1 MACADAGQAWR
12 DGLMFRQEGIDID
25 DPAAVAILYA
35 IVAQFATDLD
45 LEEAVDVATYSVVED
60 SAVLDGYSPAFGFLL
75 LNKLVTVVAAGQVCE
90 KAGPDTGQ
98 AEAKVD
104 QETRCFA
111 YVAPL
116 IEDSQCI
123 DRGHHRLQ
131 SS

>member
-1 MACADAGQAWR
+1 
-12 DGLMFRQEGIDID
+12 MFRQEGIDID

-35 IVAQFATDLD
+35 IVVHFATDLG

-60 SAVLDGYSPAFGFLL
+60 SVVLDGYNPAFGLQF
-75 LNKLVTVVAAGQVCE
+75 LNKHVTVVAAGQVCE
-90 KAGPDTGQ
+90 KAGPDMGQ